1 MTPSAPAPVST
12 VPGEGGLPKAV
23 AVAHDGARVEVYVH
37 GAHVTSW
44 HPSGSAED
52 RLYQSPKSPFADG
65 LPIRGGIPV
74 CFPQFADQGPL
85 PAHGFAR
92 DRAWTPTFAGRTA
105 TGAAQVRMELRDS
118 AATRSLWPHAFACEL
133 VATAQGPQLEVAFAF
148 TNTGHAPFAVTAALH
163 SYLRV
168 HDVRATW
175 IEGLSGAR
183 YRDKRLRK
191 DDLLEA
197 APALTLHDPLD
208 RVYYVVPAELR
219 VQEPQRAL
227 AIAAAGS
234 TDTVV
239 WNPGPPGGPGP
250 HDMPDDGYLY
260 MLCVEAAIARAP
272 LTLAPGVTHRL
283 VQTLTARP

>member
-1 MTPSAPAPVST
+1 MTSSAPAPVST
-12 VPGEGGLPKAV
+12 VPGEGGLPKV
-23 AVAHDGARVEVYVH
+23 AATAQDGARIEVYVH

-44 HPSGSAED
+44 HPAGSGED
-52 RLYQSPKSPFADG
+52 RLYLSPKSLFADG

-105 TGAAQVRMELRDS
+105 AGAAQVRMTLRDG
-118 AATRSLWPHAFACEL
+118 ADTQALWPHAFACEL
-133 VATAQGPQLEVAFAF
+133 VATALGAQLDVSFAF
-148 TNTGHAPFAVTAALH
+148 TNTGSAPFAVTAALH

-168 HDVRATW
+168 HDVRATQ
-175 IEGLSGAR
+175 IEGLAGAR
-183 YRDKRLRK
+183 YRDKRLRQ
-191 DDLLEA
+191 DQLLET
-197 APALTLHDPLD
+197 APALALRDPLD

-219 VQEPQRAL
+219 VREPQRAL
-227 AIAAAGS
+227 AVAAAGS

-250 HDMPDDGYLY
+250 HDMPDDGYLS

-272 LTLAPGVTHRL
+272 ITLAPGETHRL